1 MAKIK
6 DQDYEMW
13 AREIARGSAV
23 VFFGAGFSAGATG
36 FDGELPLGNQLR
48 DKLGEFCGFER
59 KYYETKDLKDV
70 AEHCLLEKSRQEIV
84 EKLKD
89 IFAVKQPKDEQKVVV
104 GWPWKSIYTTN
115 YDDLVCY
122 AGKQVNKNIDILTLE
137 SMLPSESRNFCLHIN
152 GCVDRLEPEHLDNS
166 FKLSRSSYVNSD
178 VFANSSKWKDKFMND
193 LQYSALVVF
202 MGYSLADMPIERIL
216 FAKTESMRKKT
227 IFVVADPKNSDDD
240 PIGDNKFEGYGKLL
254 KIGMESF
261 VNKIQEC
268 WPQDTNLGFNYLEQI
283 IISNSLD
290 VNIRDNDLKLFFEQ
304 GKFEDGWLQNEVLGY
319 LKNGHQIR
327 KSFSGKGFTLGDK
340 ITEGI
345 KDKYSLKSPIQSDYV
360 PKLIPRKEEIDE
372 AKRELARDSVGI
384 LGVFGEL
391 GSGKTIFLRQLA
403 IVLVESGKSVYF
415 VRHGDFISQKEE
427 IDTLL
432 KQLKDGNEKAIIF
445 IDSYLNQLK
454 ISQYIANKVRETRC
468 VKLILATRA
477 VDGHGDEDY
486 KVIQGDSLIEIG
498 QISDWDLGVF
508 AQIISYLGLWSRDL
522 SGESFRRQKGYLQRN
537 CNAEMMLILLD
548 IFNSQHIHNKL
559 NENLEDILKEKQIKK
574 VLFVVCFLRVAN
586 ITSGDIALLAHLL
599 GDDGLGK
606 FKSQYIK
613 QFRAL
618 NLWNDGDFGSSILAL
633 FVLHRMFSYDEI
645 TRYAFEILKRARNTK
660 KNYQF
665 NQEHRVYLKLLN
677 YRTMSRVFGKEK
689 DSDKDKKFRFLRS
702 YYDDAKREIP
712 ILIENPQFWLQY
724 AICHISIGK
733 FKEAQ
738 DYLDQAYGK
747 ANQKDSY
754 DVDYIDNQQA
764 RLYIYQ
770 GIETE
775 DKEDAF
781 SFFKKAVGL
790 LGERRKEDEYKY
802 SIIESF
808 WEFLEKHFLHFG
820 KNKQEDIQKVLADH
834 HGKFC
839 NFCGQGSWYKQKIIR
854 GCEKVFE
861 KYLPNPEKPNLSKN
875 LSSK

>member
-1 MAKIK
+1 MAKVK
-6 DQDYEMW
+6 DQDYKKW
-13 AREIARGSAV
+13 ARDIASGGAV

-115 YDDLVCY
+115 YDDLISCV
-122 AGKQVNKNIDILTLE
+122 GKQVGKNIDILTLE

-152 GCVDRLEPEHLDNS
+152 GCVDRLEPKHLDNS
-166 FKLSRSSYVNSD
+166 FKLSHSSYVNSD
-178 VFANSSKWKDKFMND
+178 VFANSSEWENKFRKD

-216 FAKTESMRKKT
+216 FMEMGNMRGEV
-227 IFVVADPKNSDDD
+227 IFVVADSKKYDED
-240 PIGDNKFEGYGKLL
+240 PIGDKKFERYGKLL
-254 KIGMESF
+254 RIGVESF
-261 VNKIQEC
+261 ANKILEC
-268 WPQDTNLGFNYLEQI
+268 WPQDTNLDFNYLEKI

-304 GKFEDGWLQNEVLGY
+304 GKFKDGWLQNEVLGY

-327 KSFSGKGFTLGDK
+327 KSFLGKGFTLGDK
-340 ITEGI
+340 ITERV
-345 KDKYSLKSPIQSDYV
+345 KDKNILKNPIQSDYV

-372 AKRELARDSVGI
+372 AQRELARDSVGI

-403 IVLVESGKSVYF
+403 IVLVESGNSVYF

-427 IDTLL
+427 IDILL
-432 KQLKDGNEKAIIF
+432 RQLKDRDEKAYIF
-445 IDSYLNQLK
+445 IDSYLNQPE
-454 ISQYIANKVRETRC
+454 ISRYIAKKVKETRC

-477 VDGHGDEDY
+477 VDWHGDEDY
-486 KVIQGDSLIEIG
+486 KVIQRDSLIEIG

-508 AQIISYLGLWSRDL
+508 AQIISHLGLWSRDL

-548 IFNSQHIHNKL
+548 IFNSQHIYNKL

-574 VLFVVCFLRVAN
+574 ILFVVCFLRVAN

-689 DSDKDKKFRFLRS
+689 DGDKDKKFTFLRS

-724 AICHISIGK
+724 
-733 FKEAQ
+733 
-738 DYLDQAYGK
+738 
-747 ANQKDSY
+747 
-754 DVDYIDNQQA
+754 V
-764 RLYIYQ
+764 IYQ
-770 GIETE
+770 
-775 DKEDAF
+775 
-781 SFFKKAVGL
+781 
-790 LGERRKEDEYKY
+790 
-802 SIIESF
+802 
-808 WEFLEKHFLHFG
+808 
-820 KNKQEDIQKVLADH
+820 
-834 HGKFC
+834 
-839 NFCGQGSWYKQKIIR
+839 
-854 GCEKVFE
+854 
-861 KYLPNPEKPNLSKN
+861 
-875 LSSK
+875 

>member
-1 MAKIK
+1 MNKIT
-6 DQDYEMW
+6 DQDYKKW
-13 AREIARGSAV
+13 AREIESGGAV

-59 KYYETKDLKDV
+59 EYYETKDLKDV
-70 AEHCLLEKSRQEIV
+70 AEHCLLEKSRQKIV

-89 IFAVKQPKDEQKVVV
+89 IFRVKQLKNEQKVVV
-104 GWPWKSIYTTN
+104 GWSWKSIYTTN
-115 YDDLVCY
+115 YDDLICY
-122 AGKQVNKNIDILTLE
+122 AGKQVGKNIDTLTLE
-137 SMLPSESRNFCLHIN
+137 DDLPSEESRNFCLHIN
-152 GCVDRLEPEHLDNS
+152 GCVEKLKPEHLDSS
-166 FKLSRSSYVNSD
+166 FKLSHSSYVNGD
-178 VFANSSKWKDKFMND
+178 VFANSSEWENKFRKD

-216 FAKTESMRKKT
+216 LMEMGNMRGEV
-227 IFVVADPKNSDDD
+227 IFVVADSKKYDED
-240 PIGDNKFEGYGKLL
+240 PIGDKKFERYGKLL
-254 KIGMESF
+254 RIGVESF
-261 VNKIQEC
+261 VNKILEC
-268 WPQDTNLGFNYLEQI
+268 GPQDTNLGFNYLEKI

-290 VNIRDNDLKLFFEQ
+290 ANIRDNDLKLFFEQ
-304 GKFEDGWLQNEVLGY
+304 GKFKDGWLQNEVLQY

-327 KSFSGKGFTLGDK
+327 KSFLGKGFTLGDK
-340 ITEGI
+340 ITERV
-345 KDKYSLKSPIQSDYV
+345 KDKYKNPIQSDYV

-372 AKRELARDSVGI
+372 AQRELARDGVGI

-403 IVLVESGKSVYF
+403 IALVESGNSVYF
-415 VRHGDFISQKEE
+415 VRYGDFISQKEE

-432 KQLKDGNEKAIIF
+432 RQLKDRDEKAYIF
-445 IDSYLNQLK
+445 IDSYLNQPE
-454 ISQYIANKVRETRC
+454 ISRYIAKKVKETRC

-477 VDGHGDEDY
+477 VDWHGDENY

-498 QISDWDLGVF
+498 QLSDWDLGVF

-548 IFNSQHIHNKL
+548 IFNSQHIHDKL
-559 NENLEDILKEKQIKK
+559 KENLEDILKEKQIKK
-574 VLFVVCFLRVAN
+574 ILFVVCFLRVAS

-606 FKSQYIK
+606 FKPKYIK

-618 NLWNDGDFGSSILAL
+618 NLWNDGDSSSSILAL
-633 FVLHRMFSYDEI
+633 FVLHRMFSDDEI
-645 TRYAFEILKRARNTK
+645 TRYAFEILKRSRNTK

-689 DSDKDKKFRFLRS
+689 DGDKDKKFIFLLN
-702 YYDDAKREIP
+702 YYDDAKREISS
-712 ILIENPQFWLQY
+712 LAEDPQFWLQY
-724 AICHISIGK
+724 AMCHMPIGK

-738 DYLDQAYGK
+738 DYLNQAYGK
-747 ANQKDSY
+747 AKQKNRLY
-754 DVDYIDNQQA
+754 NVDYIDNQQA

-770 GIETE
+770 GTNAE

-781 SFFKKAVGL
+781 RFFKQAVEL
-790 LGERRKEDEYKY
+790 LKKDRKESEYKY

-820 KNKQEDIQKVLADH
+820 KDKQEVIQKVLADH
-834 HGKFC
+834 HEKFC
-839 NFCGQGSWYKQKIIR
+839 SFCGQGSWYKQKIIR

-861 KYLPNPEKPNLSKN
+861 KYLPNLEKPNLSKN

>member
-1 MAKIK
+1 MAKVK
-6 DQDYEMW
+6 DQDYKKW
-13 AREIARGSAV
+13 AREIASGGAV

-115 YDDLVCY
+115 YDDLIYC
-122 AGKQVNKNIDILTLE
+122 AGKQVSKNIDILTLE

-152 GCVDRLEPEHLDNS
+152 GCVDRLEPKHLDNS
-166 FKLSRSSYVNSD
+166 FKLSHSSYVNGD
-178 VFANSSKWKDKFMND
+178 VFANSSEWENKFRKD

-216 FAKTESMRKKT
+216 FMEMGNMRGEV
-227 IFVVADPKNSDDD
+227 IFVVADSKKYNED
-240 PIGDNKFEGYGKLL
+240 PIGDKKFERYGKLL
-254 KIGMESF
+254 RIGVESF
-261 VNKIQEC
+261 ANKILEC
-268 WPQDTNLGFNYLEQI
+268 WPQDTNLGFNYLEKI

-304 GKFEDGWLQNEVLGY
+304 GKFKDGWLQNEVLGY

-327 KSFSGKGFTLGDK
+327 KSFLGKGFTLGDK
-340 ITEGI
+340 ITERV
-345 KDKYSLKSPIQSDYV
+345 KDKNILKNPIQSDYV

-372 AKRELARDSVGI
+372 AQCELARDSVGI

-403 IVLVESGKSVYF
+403 IVLVESGNSVYF

-432 KQLKDGNEKAIIF
+432 RQLKDRDEKAYIF
-445 IDSYLNQLK
+445 IDSYLNQPE
-454 ISQYIANKVRETRC
+454 ISRYIAKKVKETRC

-477 VDGHGDEDY
+477 VDWHGDEDY

-498 QISDWDLGVF
+498 QLSDWDLGVF

-702 YYDDAKREIP
+702 YYDDAKREISS
-712 ILIENPQFWLQY
+712 LAEDPQFWLQY
-724 AICHISIGK
+724 AMCHMPIGK

-738 DYLDQAYGK
+738 DYLNQAYGK
-747 ANQKDSY
+747 A
-754 DVDYIDNQQA
+754 
-764 RLYIYQ
+764 
-770 GIETE
+770 
-775 DKEDAF
+775 
-781 SFFKKAVGL
+781 
-790 LGERRKEDEYKY
+790 
-802 SIIESF
+802 
-808 WEFLEKHFLHFG
+808 
-820 KNKQEDIQKVLADH
+820 
-834 HGKFC
+834 
-839 NFCGQGSWYKQKIIR
+839 KQKIGSIMWIILIISKLAYTSIKELMLKTKR
-854 GCEKVFE
+854 MRLGFSNK
-861 KYLPNPEKPNLSKN
+861 LLSY
-875 LSSK
+875 

>member
-1 MAKIK
+1 MNKVT
-6 DQDYEMW
+6 DQDYKKW
-13 AREIARGSAV
+13 ARDIASGGAV
-23 VFFGAGFSAGATG
+23 VFFGAGFSAGAIG

-70 AEHCLLEKSRQEIV
+70 AEYCLKKQDCQKIV

-89 IFAVKQPKDEQKVVV
+89 IFAVKQSKDEQKVVV

-122 AGKQVNKNIDILTLE
+122 AGKQVGKNIDILTLE

-152 GCVDRLEPEHLDNS
+152 GCVDRLEPKHLDNS

-178 VFANSSKWKDKFMND
+178 VFANSSKWKDKFMDD

-202 MGYSLADMPIERIL
+202 IGYSLADMPIERIL
-216 FAKTESMRKKT
+216 LAKTESMRKKT
-227 IFVVADPKNSDDD
+227 IFVVADPKNYDDD

-261 VNKIQEC
+261 ANKIQEC
-268 WPQDTNLGFNYLEQI
+268 WPQDTNLGFNYLEKI

-304 GKFEDGWLQNEVLGY
+304 GKFKDGWLQNEVLQY

-327 KSFSGKGFTLGDK
+327 KSFLGKGFTLGDK
-340 ITEGI
+340 ITERV
-345 KDKYSLKSPIQSDYV
+345 KDKYNLKSPIQSDYV
-360 PKLIPRKEEIDE
+360 PKLIPRKEEINE
-372 AKRELARDSVGI
+372 AQRELVRDSVGI

-403 IVLVESGKSVYF
+403 IALVESGNSVYF

-432 KQLKDGNEKAIIF
+432 KRLKDGNEKAIIF

-454 ISQYIANKVRETRC
+454 ISQYIAKKVKETRC
-468 VKLILATRA
+468 VKLILAIRA
-477 VDGHGDEDY
+477 VDWHGDEGC
-486 KVIQGDSLIEIG
+486 KSISEDSSVEIG
-498 QISDWDLGVF
+498 QLSDLDLVIF
-508 AQIISYLGLWSRDL
+508 TQIISYLGLWSRDL
-522 SGESFRRQKGYLQRN
+522 SGESLRRQKGHLQRN

-559 NENLEDILKEKQIKK
+559 KENLEDILKEKQIKK
-574 VLFVVCFLRVAN
+574 ILFVICFLRVVN
-586 ITSGDIALLAHLL
+586 ITSKDIALFSYLL
-599 GDDGLGK
+599 GDDGLGNL
-606 FKSQYIK
+606 KSQHVK
-613 QFRAL
+613 QLRAL
-618 NLWNDGDFGSSILAL
+618 NLWIDDDSSSSILAL
-633 FVLHRMFSYDEI
+633 FILRHMFLYDEI
-645 TRYAFEILKRARNTK
+645 TGYAFEILKRVSNAEKSYHNLK
-660 KNYQF
+660 YQS
-665 NQEHRVYLKLLN
+665 YLKLLN

-689 DSDKDKKFRFLRS
+689 DGDKDKKFIFLRN

-781 SFFKKAVGL
+781 SFFKKAVEL

-802 SIIESF
+802 SIIKSF
-808 WEFLEKHFLHFG
+808 WEFLEKHFLHFE
-820 KNKQEDIQKVLADH
+820 KNKQEVIQKVLADH
-834 HGKFC
+834 HEKFC
-839 NFCGQGSWYKQKIIR
+839 SFCGQGSWYKQKIIR

>member
-1 MAKIK
+1 MLKK
-6 DQDYEMW
+6 QDY
-13 AREIARGSAV
+13 
-23 VFFGAGFSAGATG
+23 
-36 FDGELPLGNQLR
+36 Q
-48 DKLGEFCGFER
+48 K
-59 KYYETKDLKDV
+59 
-70 AEHCLLEKSRQEIV
+70 IV

-89 IFAVKQPKDEQKVVV
+89 IFAVKQSKDEQKVVV

-122 AGKQVNKNIDILTLE
+122 AGKQVGKNIDILTLE

-152 GCVDRLEPEHLDNS
+152 GCVDRLEPKHLDNS

-178 VFANSSKWKDKFMND
+178 VFANSSKWKDKFMDD

-202 MGYSLADMPIERIL
+202 IGYSLADMPIERIL
-216 FAKTESMRKKT
+216 LAKTESMRKKT
-227 IFVVADPKNSDDD
+227 IFVVADPKKYDDD
-240 PIGDNKFEGYGKLL
+240 PIGDKKFERYGKLL
-254 KIGMESF
+254 KIGVESF

-268 WPQDTNLGFNYLEQI
+268 WPQDTNLGFNYLEKI

-304 GKFEDGWLQNEVLGY
+304 GKFKDGWLQNEVLGY

-327 KSFSGKGFTLGDK
+327 KSFLGKGFTLGDK
-340 ITEGI
+340 ITEGV
-345 KDKYSLKSPIQSDYV
+345 KDKYNLKGSIQSDYV
-360 PKLIPRKEEIDE
+360 PKLIPRKKEIDK
-372 AKRELARDSVGI
+372 AQRELARDSVGI

-403 IVLVESGKSVYF
+403 IALVESGNSVYF

-432 KQLKDGNEKAIIF
+432 KRLKDGNEKTIIF

-454 ISQYIANKVRETRC
+454 ISQYIAKKIKETRC

-477 VDGHGDEDY
+477 VDWHGDEDY

-498 QISDWDLGVF
+498 QLSDWDLGVF

-559 NENLEDILKEKQIKK
+559 KENLEDILKEKQIKK
-574 VLFVVCFLRVAN
+574 ILFVICFLRVAS

-599 GDDGLGK
+599 GDDGLGNL
-606 FKSQYIK
+606 KSQHVK
-613 QFRAL
+613 QLRAL
-618 NLWNDGDFGSSILAL
+618 NLWIDDSGSSILAL
-633 FVLHRMFSYDEI
+633 FILHHMLSYDEI
-645 TRYAFEILKRARNTK
+645 TRYAFEILKRVSNTEK
-660 KNYQF
+660 SYHNLSYQT
-665 NQEHRVYLKLLN
+665 YLKLLN
-677 YRTMSRVFGKEK
+677 YRTMSRVFVKEK
-689 DSDKDKKFRFLRS
+689 DGDKNKKFTFLRD
-702 YYDDAKREIP
+702 YYDDAKKEIP
-712 ILIENPQFWLQY
+712 ILIEDPQFWLQY
-724 AICHISIGK
+724 AMCHMPIGK

-738 DYLDQAYGK
+738 DYLNQAYGK
-747 ANQKDSY
+747 AKQKNRLY
-754 DVDYIDNQQA
+754 NVDYIDNQQA

-770 GIETE
+770 GTNAG

-781 SFFKKAVGL
+781 RFFKQAVEL
-790 LGERRKEDEYKY
+790 LKKDRIESKYKY

-820 KNKQEDIQKVLADH
+820 KDKQEVIQKVLADH
-834 HGKFC
+834 HEKFC
-839 NFCGQGSWYKQKIIR
+839 SFCRQGSWYKQKIVR

-861 KYLPNPEKPNLSKN
+861 KYLPNLEKPNLSKN

>member
-1 MAKIK
+1 MNKIT
-6 DQDYEMW
+6 DQDYKKW
-13 AREIARGSAV
+13 AREIASQGAV

-70 AEHCLLEKSRQEIV
+70 AEYCLLEKSRQEIV

-115 YDDLVCY
+115 YDDLISC
-122 AGKQVNKNIDILTLE
+122 AGKQVGKNIDVLTLE

-152 GCVDRLEPEHLDNS
+152 GCVDRLEPKHLDNS

-178 VFANSSKWKDKFMND
+178 VFANSSKWKDKFMDD

-202 MGYSLADMPIERIL
+202 IGYSLADMPIERIL
-216 FAKTESMRKKT
+216 LAKTESMRKKT
-227 IFVVADPKNSDDD
+227 IFVVADPKNYDDD
-240 PIGDNKFEGYGKLL
+240 PIGDKKFERYGKLL
-254 KIGMESF
+254 RIGVESF
-261 VNKIQEC
+261 VNKILEC
-268 WPQDTNLGFNYLEQI
+268 GPQDTNLGFNYLEKI

-290 VNIRDNDLKLFFEQ
+290 ANIRDNDLKLFFEQ
-304 GKFEDGWLQNEVLGY
+304 GKFKDGWLQNEVLQY

-327 KSFSGKGFTLGDK
+327 KSFLGKGFTLGDK
-340 ITEGI
+340 ITERV
-345 KDKYSLKSPIQSDYV
+345 KDKYKNPIQSDYV

-372 AKRELARDSVGI
+372 AQRELARDGVGI

-403 IVLVESGKSVYF
+403 IVLVESGNSVYF
-415 VRHGDFISQKEE
+415 VRYGDFISQKEE

-432 KQLKDGNEKAIIF
+432 RQLKDRDEKAYIF
-445 IDSYLNQLK
+445 IDSYLNQPE
-454 ISQYIANKVRETRC
+454 ISRYIAKKVKETRC

-477 VDGHGDEDY
+477 VDWHGDEDY

-498 QISDWDLGVF
+498 QLSDWDLGVF

-522 SGESFRRQKGYLQRN
+522 SGESFRIQKGYLQRN

-548 IFNSQHIHNKL
+548 IFNSQHIHDKL
-559 NENLEDILKEKQIKK
+559 KENLKDILKEKQIKK
-574 VLFVVCFLRVAN
+574 ILFVVCFLRVAS

-606 FKSQYIK
+606 FKPKYIK

-618 NLWNDGDFGSSILAL
+618 NLWNDCDSSSSILAL
-633 FVLHRMFSYDEI
+633 FVLHRMFSDDEI
-645 TRYAFEILKRARNTK
+645 TRYAFEILKRSRNTK

-689 DSDKDKKFRFLRS
+689 DGDKDKKFIFLLN
-702 YYDDAKREIP
+702 YYDDAKREISS
-712 ILIENPQFWLQY
+712 LAEDPQFWLQY
-724 AICHISIGK
+724 AMCHMPIGK

-738 DYLDQAYGK
+738 DYLNQAYGK
-747 ANQKDSY
+747 AKQKNRLY
-754 DVDYIDNQQA
+754 NVDYIDNQQA

-770 GIETE
+770 GTNAE

-781 SFFKKAVGL
+781 RFFKQAVEL
-790 LGERRKEDEYKY
+790 LKKDRKESEYKY

-820 KNKQEDIQKVLADH
+820 KDKQEVIQKVLADH
-834 HGKFC
+834 HEKFC
-839 NFCGQGSWYKQKIIR
+839 SFCGQGSWYKQKIIR

-861 KYLPNPEKPNLSKN
+861 KYLPNLEKPNLSKN

>member
-1 MAKIK
+1 MDKVK
-6 DQDYEMW
+6 DQDYKKW
-13 AREIARGSAV
+13 AREIASGGAV

-36 FDGELPLGNQLR
+36 FDGELPLGNQIR

-115 YDDLVCY
+115 YDDLIYC
-122 AGKQVNKNIDILTLE
+122 AGKQVSKNIDILTLE

-152 GCVDRLEPEHLDNS
+152 GCVDRLEPKHLDNS
-166 FKLSRSSYVNSD
+166 FKLSHSSYVNGD
-178 VFANSSKWKDKFMND
+178 VFANSSEWENKFRKD

-216 FAKTESMRKKT
+216 FMEMGNMRGEV
-227 IFVVADPKNSDDD
+227 IFVVADSKKYNED
-240 PIGDNKFEGYGKLL
+240 PIGDKKFERYGKLL
-254 KIGMESF
+254 RIGVESF
-261 VNKIQEC
+261 ANKILEC
-268 WPQDTNLGFNYLEQI
+268 WPQDTNLGFNYLEKI

-304 GKFEDGWLQNEVLGY
+304 GKFKDGWLQNEVLGY

-327 KSFSGKGFTLGDK
+327 KSFLGKGFTLGDK
-340 ITEGI
+340 ITERV
-345 KDKYSLKSPIQSDYV
+345 KDKNILKNPIQSDYV

-372 AKRELARDSVGI
+372 AQCELARDSVGI

-403 IVLVESGKSVYF
+403 IVLVESGNSVYF

-432 KQLKDGNEKAIIF
+432 RQLKDRDEKAYIF
-445 IDSYLNQLK
+445 IDSYLNQPE
-454 ISQYIANKVRETRC
+454 ISRYIAKKVKETRC

-477 VDGHGDEDY
+477 VDWHGDEDY

-702 YYDDAKREIP
+702 YYDDAKREISS
-712 ILIENPQFWLQY
+712 LAEDPQFWLQY
-724 AICHISIGK
+724 AMCHMPIGK

-738 DYLDQAYGK
+738 DYLNQAYGK
-747 ANQKDSY
+747 A
-754 DVDYIDNQQA
+754 
-764 RLYIYQ
+764 
-770 GIETE
+770 
-775 DKEDAF
+775 
-781 SFFKKAVGL
+781 
-790 LGERRKEDEYKY
+790 
-802 SIIESF
+802 
-808 WEFLEKHFLHFG
+808 
-820 KNKQEDIQKVLADH
+820 
-834 HGKFC
+834 
-839 NFCGQGSWYKQKIIR
+839 KQKIGSIMWIILIISKLAYTSIKELMLKTKR
-854 GCEKVFE
+854 MRLGFSNK
-861 KYLPNPEKPNLSKN
+861 LLSY
-875 LSSK
+875 

>member
-6 DQDYEMW
+6 DQDYEKW
-13 AREIARGSAV
+13 AREIASGGAV

-115 YDDLVCY
+115 YDDLIYC
-122 AGKQVNKNIDILTLE
+122 AGKQVGKNIDILTLE

-152 GCVDRLEPEHLDNS
+152 GCVDRLEPKHLDNS
-166 FKLSRSSYVNSD
+166 FKLSHSSYVNGD
-178 VFANSSKWKDKFMND
+178 VFANSSEWENKFRKD

-216 FAKTESMRKKT
+216 FMEMGNMRGEV
-227 IFVVADPKNSDDD
+227 IFVVADSKKYNED
-240 PIGDNKFEGYGKLL
+240 PIGDKKFERYGKLL
-254 KIGMESF
+254 RIGVESF
-261 VNKIQEC
+261 ANKILEC
-268 WPQDTNLGFNYLEQI
+268 WPQDTNLGFNYLEKI

-304 GKFEDGWLQNEVLGY
+304 GKFKDGWLQNEVLGY

-327 KSFSGKGFTLGDK
+327 KSFLGKGFTLGDK
-340 ITEGI
+340 ITERV
-345 KDKYSLKSPIQSDYV
+345 KDKNILKNPIQSDYV

-372 AKRELARDSVGI
+372 ALCELARDSVGI

-403 IVLVESGKSVYF
+403 IVLVESGNSVYF

-432 KQLKDGNEKAIIF
+432 RQLKDRDEKAYIF
-445 IDSYLNQLK
+445 VDSYLNQPE
-454 ISQYIANKVRETRC
+454 ISRYIAKKVKETRC

-477 VDGHGDEDY
+477 VDWHGDEDY

-498 QISDWDLGVF
+498 QLSDWDLGVF

-702 YYDDAKREIP
+702 YYDDAKREISS
-712 ILIENPQFWLQY
+712 LAEDPQFWLQY
-724 AICHISIGK
+724 AMCHMPIGK

-738 DYLDQAYGK
+738 DYLNQAYGK
-747 ANQKDSY
+747 A
-754 DVDYIDNQQA
+754 
-764 RLYIYQ
+764 
-770 GIETE
+770 
-775 DKEDAF
+775 
-781 SFFKKAVGL
+781 
-790 LGERRKEDEYKY
+790 
-802 SIIESF
+802 
-808 WEFLEKHFLHFG
+808 
-820 KNKQEDIQKVLADH
+820 
-834 HGKFC
+834 
-839 NFCGQGSWYKQKIIR
+839 KQKIGSIMWIILIISKLAYTSIKELMLKTKR
-854 GCEKVFE
+854 MRLGFSNK
-861 KYLPNPEKPNLSKN
+861 LLSY
-875 LSSK
+875 

>member
-1 MAKIK
+1 MNKVT
-6 DQDYEMW
+6 DQDYKKW
-13 AREIARGSAV
+13 AREIASQGAV
-23 VFFGAGFSAGATG
+23 VFFGAGFSAGAIG

-70 AEHCLLEKSRQEIV
+70 AEYCLLEKSRQEIV

-115 YDDLVCY
+115 YDDLISC
-122 AGKQVNKNIDILTLE
+122 AGKQVGKNIDVLTLE

-152 GCVDRLEPEHLDNS
+152 GCVDRLEPKHLDNS

-178 VFANSSKWKDKFMND
+178 VFANSSKWKDKFMDD

-202 MGYSLADMPIERIL
+202 IGYSLADMPIERIL
-216 FAKTESMRKKT
+216 LAKTESMRKKT
-227 IFVVADPKNSDDD
+227 IFVVADPKNYDDD
-240 PIGDNKFEGYGKLL
+240 PIGNKKFERYGKLL
-254 KIGMESF
+254 RIGVESF
-261 VNKIQEC
+261 ANKIREC
-268 WPQDTNLGFNYLEQI
+268 WPQDTNLGFNYLEKI
-283 IISNSLD
+283 IISSSLD
-290 VNIRDNDLKLFFEQ
+290 ANIRDNDLKLFFEQ
-304 GKFEDGWLQNEVLGY
+304 GKFKDGWLQNEVLQY

-327 KSFSGKGFTLGDK
+327 KSFLGKEFTLGDK
-340 ITEGI
+340 ITEGV
-345 KDKYSLKSPIQSDYV
+345 KNKYSLKSPIQSDYV
-360 PKLIPRKEEIDE
+360 PKLIPRKEEIGE
-372 AKRELARDSVGI
+372 AQRELALDSVGI

-403 IVLVESGKSVYF
+403 IALVESGNSVYF

-432 KQLKDGNEKAIIF
+432 KRLKDGNEKAIIF

-454 ISQYIANKVRETRC
+454 ISQYIAKKVKETRC

-477 VDGHGDEDY
+477 VDWHGDEGC
-486 KVIQGDSLIEIG
+486 KSISEDSSVEIG
-498 QISDWDLGVF
+498 QLSDLDLVIF
-508 AQIISYLGLWSRDL
+508 TQIISHLGLWSRSL
-522 SGESFRRQKGYLQRN
+522 SKRSSNEQKKYLQRN
-537 CNAEMMLILLD
+537 CNAQMLLILLD
-548 IFNSQHIHNKL
+548 IFNSEHIYNKL
-559 NENLEDILKEKQIKK
+559 VKSLNNVLSNKQIKK
-574 VLFVVCFLRVAN
+574 ILFVICFLHVVN
-586 ITSGDIALLAHLL
+586 ITSKDIALFSYLL
-599 GDDGLGK
+599 GDDGLGNL
-606 FKSQYIK
+606 KSQHVK
-613 QFRAL
+613 QLRAL
-618 NLWNDGDFGSSILAL
+618 NLWIDNDSSSSILAL
-633 FVLHRMFSYDEI
+633 FILRHMFSYDEI
-645 TRYAFEILKRARNTK
+645 TGYAFEILKRVRNAEK
-660 KNYQF
+660 SYHNLKYQA
-665 NQEHRVYLKLLN
+665 YLKLLN

-689 DSDKDKKFRFLRS
+689 DGDKDKKFTFLRN

-781 SFFKKAVGL
+781 SFFKKAVEL
-790 LGERRKEDEYKY
+790 LGGRRKEDEYKY

-808 WEFLEKHFLHFG
+808 WEFLEKHFLLFE
-820 KNKQEDIQKVLADH
+820 KNKQEVIQKVLADH
-834 HGKFC
+834 HEKFC
-839 NFCGQGSWYKQKIIR
+839 SFCGQGSWYKQKIIR

-861 KYLPNPEKPNLSKN
+861 KYLPNLEKPNLSKN

>member
-48 DKLGEFCGFER
+48 DKLGEFCGLER

-70 AEHCLLEKSRQEIV
+70 AEYCLLEKSRQEIV

-137 SMLPSESRNFCLHIN
+137 SMLPSKSRNFCLHIN

-304 GKFEDGWLQNEVLGY
+304 GKFEDGWLRNEVLQY

-403 IVLVESGKSVYF
+403 VTLVESGKSVYF

-477 VDGHGDEDY
+477 VDGHGDEGC
-486 KVIQGDSLIEIG
+486 KSISEDSSAEIG
-498 QISDWDLGVF
+498 QLSDLDLGIFV
-508 AQIISYLGLWSRDL
+508 QIISHLSLWSRSL
-522 SGESFRRQKGYLQRN
+522 SERSFKEQKKYLQKN
-537 CNAEMMLILLD
+537 CNAQMLLILLD
-548 IFNSQHIHNKL
+548 IFNSEHIYNELVKSL
-559 NENLEDILKEKQIKK
+559 NNVLNDKKIKK
-574 VLFVVCFLRVAN
+574 ILFVICFLHVAN
-586 ITSGDIALLAHLL
+586 ITSKDIALFSYLL
-599 GDDGLGK
+599 GDDGLGNL
-606 FKSQYIK
+606 KSQHIK
-613 QFRAL
+613 QLRAL
-618 NLWNDGDFGSSILAL
+618 NLWIDDDSGSSILAL
-633 FVLHRMFSYDEI
+633 FILCHMFSYDEI
-645 TRYAFEILKRARNTK
+645 TGYAFEILKRVRNTEK
-660 KNYQF
+660 SYHNLSYQA
-665 NQEHRVYLKLLN
+665 YLKLLN

-689 DSDKDKKFRFLRS
+689 DGDKDKKFTFLRN

-820 KNKQEDIQKVLADH
+820 KNKQEVIQKVLADCYE
-834 HGKFC
+834 KFC
-839 NFCGQGSWYKQKIIR
+839 SFCGQGSWYKQKIIR

>member
-1 MAKIK
+1 MNKIT
-6 DQDYEMW
+6 DQDYKKW
-13 AREIARGSAV
+13 AREIESGGAV

-59 KYYETKDLKDV
+59 EYYETKDLKDV
-70 AEHCLLEKSRQEIV
+70 AEHCLLEKSRQKIV

-89 IFAVKQPKDEQKVVV
+89 IFRVKQLKNEQKVVV
-104 GWPWKSIYTTN
+104 GWSWKSIYTRN
-115 YDDLVCY
+115 YDDLICY
-122 AGKQVNKNIDILTLE
+122 AGKQVGKNIDTLTLE
-137 SMLPSESRNFCLHIN
+137 DDLPSEESRNFCLHIN
-152 GCVDRLEPEHLDNS
+152 GCVEKLKPEHLDSS
-166 FKLSRSSYVNSD
+166 FKLSHSSYVNGD
-178 VFANSSKWKDKFMND
+178 VFANSSEWENKFRKD

-216 FAKTESMRKKT
+216 LMEMGNMRGEV
-227 IFVVADPKNSDDD
+227 IFVVADSKKYDED
-240 PIGDNKFEGYGKLL
+240 PIGDKKFERYGKLL
-254 KIGMESF
+254 RIGVESF
-261 VNKIQEC
+261 VNKILEC
-268 WPQDTNLGFNYLEQI
+268 GPQDTNLGFNYLEKI

-290 VNIRDNDLKLFFEQ
+290 ANIRDNDLKLFFEQ
-304 GKFEDGWLQNEVLGY
+304 GKFKDGWLQNEVLQY

-327 KSFSGKGFTLGDK
+327 KSFLGKGFTLGDK
-340 ITEGI
+340 ITERV
-345 KDKYSLKSPIQSDYV
+345 KDKYKNPIQSDYV

-372 AKRELARDSVGI
+372 AQRELARDGVGI

-403 IVLVESGKSVYF
+403 IALVESGNSVYF
-415 VRHGDFISQKEE
+415 VRYGDFISQKEE

-432 KQLKDGNEKAIIF
+432 RQLKDRDEKAYIF
-445 IDSYLNQLK
+445 IDSYLNQPE
-454 ISQYIANKVRETRC
+454 ISRYIAKKVKETRC

-477 VDGHGDEDY
+477 VDWHGDEDY

-498 QISDWDLGVF
+498 QLSDWDLGVF

-548 IFNSQHIHNKL
+548 IFNSQHIHDKL
-559 NENLEDILKEKQIKK
+559 KENLEDILKEKQIKK
-574 VLFVVCFLRVAN
+574 ILFVVCFLRVAS

-606 FKSQYIK
+606 FKPKYIK

-618 NLWNDGDFGSSILAL
+618 NLWNDGDSSSSILAL
-633 FVLHRMFSYDEI
+633 FVLHRMFSDDEI
-645 TRYAFEILKRARNTK
+645 TRYAFEILKRSRNTK

-689 DSDKDKKFRFLRS
+689 DGDKDKKFTFLRN

-781 SFFKKAVGL
+781 SFFKKAVEL

-808 WEFLEKHFLHFG
+808 WEFLEKHFLLFE
-820 KNKQEDIQKVLADH
+820 KSKQEVIQKVLADH
-834 HGKFC
+834 HEKFC
-839 NFCGQGSWYKQKIIR
+839 SFCGQGSWYKQKIIR

-861 KYLPNPEKPNLSKN
+861 KYLPNLEKPNLSKN

>member
-1 MAKIK
+1 MAKVK
-6 DQDYEMW
+6 DQDYKKW
-13 AREIARGSAV
+13 AREIASGGAV

-115 YDDLVCY
+115 YDDLIYC
-122 AGKQVNKNIDILTLE
+122 AGKQVGKNIDILTLE

-152 GCVDRLEPEHLDNS
+152 GCVDRLEPKHLDNS
-166 FKLSRSSYVNSD
+166 FKLSHSSYVNGD
-178 VFANSSKWKDKFMND
+178 VFANSSEWENKFRKD

-216 FAKTESMRKKT
+216 FMEMGNMRGEV
-227 IFVVADPKNSDDD
+227 IFVVADSKKYNED
-240 PIGDNKFEGYGKLL
+240 PIGDKKFERYGKLL
-254 KIGMESF
+254 RIGVESF
-261 VNKIQEC
+261 ANKILEC
-268 WPQDTNLGFNYLEQI
+268 WPQDTNLGFNYLEKI

-304 GKFEDGWLQNEVLGY
+304 GKFKDGWLQNEVLGY

-327 KSFSGKGFTLGDK
+327 KSFLGKGFTLGDK
-340 ITEGI
+340 ITERV
-345 KDKYSLKSPIQSDYV
+345 KDKNILKNPIQSDYV

-372 AKRELARDSVGI
+372 ALCELARDSVGI

-403 IVLVESGKSVYF
+403 IVLVESGNSVYF

-432 KQLKDGNEKAIIF
+432 RQLKDRDEKAYIF
-445 IDSYLNQLK
+445 VDSYLNQPE
-454 ISQYIANKVRETRC
+454 ISRYIAKKVKETRC

-477 VDGHGDEDY
+477 VDWHGDEDY

-498 QISDWDLGVF
+498 QLSDWDLGVF

-702 YYDDAKREIP
+702 YYDDAKREISS
-712 ILIENPQFWLQY
+712 LAEDPQFWLQY
-724 AICHISIGK
+724 AMCHMPIGK

-738 DYLDQAYGK
+738 DYLNQAYGK
-747 ANQKDSY
+747 A
-754 DVDYIDNQQA
+754 
-764 RLYIYQ
+764 
-770 GIETE
+770 
-775 DKEDAF
+775 
-781 SFFKKAVGL
+781 
-790 LGERRKEDEYKY
+790 
-802 SIIESF
+802 
-808 WEFLEKHFLHFG
+808 
-820 KNKQEDIQKVLADH
+820 
-834 HGKFC
+834 
-839 NFCGQGSWYKQKIIR
+839 KQKIGSIMWIILIISKLAYTSIKELMLKTKR
-854 GCEKVFE
+854 MRLGFSNK
-861 KYLPNPEKPNLSKN
+861 LLSY
-875 LSSK
+875 

>member
-1 MAKIK
+1 MAKVK
-6 DQDYEMW
+6 DQDYKKW
-13 AREIARGSAV
+13 ARDIASGGAV

-115 YDDLVCY
+115 YDDLISCV
-122 AGKQVNKNIDILTLE
+122 GKQVGKNIDILTLE

-152 GCVDRLEPEHLDNS
+152 GCVDRLEPKHLDNS
-166 FKLSRSSYVNSD
+166 FKLSHSSYVNSD
-178 VFANSSKWKDKFMND
+178 VFANSSEWENKFRKD

-216 FAKTESMRKKT
+216 FMEMGNMRGEV
-227 IFVVADPKNSDDD
+227 IFVVADSKKYDED
-240 PIGDNKFEGYGKLL
+240 PIGDKKFERYGKLL
-254 KIGMESF
+254 RIGVESF
-261 VNKIQEC
+261 ANKILEC
-268 WPQDTNLGFNYLEQI
+268 WPQDTNLGFNYLEKI

-304 GKFEDGWLQNEVLGY
+304 GKFKDGWLQNEVLGY

-327 KSFSGKGFTLGDK
+327 KSFLGKGFTLGDK
-340 ITEGI
+340 ITERV
-345 KDKYSLKSPIQSDYV
+345 KDKNILKNPIQSDYV

-372 AKRELARDSVGI
+372 AQRELARDSVGI

-403 IVLVESGKSVYF
+403 IVLVESGNSVYF

-432 KQLKDGNEKAIIF
+432 IQLKDRDEKAYIF
-445 IDSYLNQLK
+445 IDSYLNQPE
-454 ISQYIANKVRETRC
+454 ISRYIAKKVKETRC

-477 VDGHGDEDY
+477 VDWHGDEDY

-498 QISDWDLGVF
+498 QLSDWDLGVF

-574 VLFVVCFLRVAN
+574 ILFVVCFLRVAN

-702 YYDDAKREIP
+702 YYDDAKREISS
-712 ILIENPQFWLQY
+712 L
-724 AICHISIGK
+724 A
-733 FKEAQ
+733 
-738 DYLDQAYGK
+738 
-747 ANQKDSY
+747 
-754 DVDYIDNQQA
+754 
-764 RLYIYQ
+764 
-770 GIETE
+770 E
-775 DKEDAF
+775 D
-781 SFFKKAVGL
+781 
-790 LGERRKEDEYKY
+790 
-802 SIIESF
+802 
-808 WEFLEKHFLHFG
+808 
-820 KNKQEDIQKVLADH
+820 
-834 HGKFC
+834 
-839 NFCGQGSWYKQKIIR
+839 
-854 GCEKVFE
+854 
-861 KYLPNPEKPNLSKN
+861 P
-875 LSSK
+875 

>member
-1 MAKIK
+1 MAKVK
-6 DQDYEMW
+6 DQDYKKW
-13 AREIARGSAV
+13 AREIASGGAV

-115 YDDLVCY
+115 YDDLIYC
-122 AGKQVNKNIDILTLE
+122 AGKQVGKNIDILTLE

-152 GCVDRLEPEHLDNS
+152 GCVDRLEPKHLDNS
-166 FKLSRSSYVNSD
+166 FKLSHSSYVNGD
-178 VFANSSKWKDKFMND
+178 VFANSSEWENKFRKD

-216 FAKTESMRKKT
+216 FMEMGNMRGEV
-227 IFVVADPKNSDDD
+227 IFVVADSKKYDED
-240 PIGDNKFEGYGKLL
+240 PIGDKKFERYGKLL
-254 KIGMESF
+254 RIGVESF
-261 VNKIQEC
+261 ANKILEC
-268 WPQDTNLGFNYLEQI
+268 WPQDTNLGFNYLEKI

-304 GKFEDGWLQNEVLGY
+304 GKFKDGWLQNEVLGY

-327 KSFSGKGFTLGDK
+327 KSFLGKGFTLGDK
-340 ITEGI
+340 ITERV
-345 KDKYSLKSPIQSDYV
+345 KDKNILKNPIQSDYV

-372 AKRELARDSVGI
+372 AQRELARDSVGI

-403 IVLVESGKSVYF
+403 IVLVESSNSVYF

-432 KQLKDGNEKAIIF
+432 RQLKDRDEKAYIF
-445 IDSYLNQLK
+445 IDSYLNQPE
-454 ISQYIANKVRETRC
+454 ISRYIAKKVKETRC

-477 VDGHGDEDY
+477 VDWHGDEDY

-498 QISDWDLGVF
+498 QLSDWDLGVF

-574 VLFVVCFLRVAN
+574 ILFVVCFLRVAN

-702 YYDDAKREIP
+702 YYDDAKREISS
-712 ILIENPQFWLQY
+712 LAEDPQFWLQY
-724 AICHISIGK
+724 AMCHMPIGK

-738 DYLDQAYGK
+738 DYLNQAYGK
-747 ANQKDSY
+747 A
-754 DVDYIDNQQA
+754 
-764 RLYIYQ
+764 
-770 GIETE
+770 
-775 DKEDAF
+775 
-781 SFFKKAVGL
+781 
-790 LGERRKEDEYKY
+790 
-802 SIIESF
+802 
-808 WEFLEKHFLHFG
+808 
-820 KNKQEDIQKVLADH
+820 
-834 HGKFC
+834 
-839 NFCGQGSWYKQKIIR
+839 KQKIGSIMWIILIISKLAYTSIKELMLKTKR
-854 GCEKVFE
+854 MRLGFSNK
-861 KYLPNPEKPNLSKN
+861 LLSY
-875 LSSK
+875 

>member
-1 MAKIK
+1 MAKVK
-6 DQDYEMW
+6 DQDYKKW
-13 AREIARGSAV
+13 AREIASGGAV

-48 DKLGEFCGFER
+48 DKLDEFCGFER

-115 YDDLVCY
+115 YDDLIYC
-122 AGKQVNKNIDILTLE
+122 AGKQVGKNIDILTLE

-152 GCVDRLEPEHLDNS
+152 GCVDRLEPKHLDNS
-166 FKLSRSSYVNSD
+166 FKLSHSSYVNGD
-178 VFANSSKWKDKFMND
+178 VFANSSEWENKFRKD

-216 FAKTESMRKKT
+216 FMEMGNMRGEV
-227 IFVVADPKNSDDD
+227 IFVVADSKKYNED
-240 PIGDNKFEGYGKLL
+240 PIGDKKFERYGKLL
-254 KIGMESF
+254 RIGVESF
-261 VNKIQEC
+261 ANKILEC
-268 WPQDTNLGFNYLEQI
+268 WPQDTNLGFNYLEKI

-304 GKFEDGWLQNEVLGY
+304 GKFKDGWLQNEVLGY
-319 LKNGHQIR
+319 LKSGHQIR
-327 KSFSGKGFTLGDK
+327 KSFLGKGFTLGDK
-340 ITEGI
+340 ITERV
-345 KDKYSLKSPIQSDYV
+345 KDKNILKNPIQSDYV

-372 AKRELARDSVGI
+372 AQCELARDSVGI

-403 IVLVESGKSVYF
+403 IVLVESGNSVYF

-477 VDGHGDEDY
+477 VDGHGDEGC
-486 KVIQGDSLIEIG
+486 KSISEDSSVEIG
-498 QISDWDLGVF
+498 QLSDLDLGIFV
-508 AQIISYLGLWSRDL
+508 QIISHLGLWSRDL

-548 IFNSQHIHNKL
+548 IFNSEHIYNELVKSL
-559 NENLEDILKEKQIKK
+559 NNVLNDKKIKK
-574 VLFVVCFLRVAN
+574 ILFVICFLHVAN
-586 ITSGDIALLAHLL
+586 ITSKDIALFSYLL
-599 GDDGLGK
+599 GDDGLGNL
-606 FKSQYIK
+606 KSQHIK
-613 QFRAL
+613 QLRAL
-618 NLWNDGDFGSSILAL
+618 NLWIDDDSGSSILAL
-633 FVLHRMFSYDEI
+633 FILRHMFSYDEI
-645 TRYAFEILKRARNTK
+645 TGYAFEILKRVRNTEK
-660 KNYQF
+660 SYHNLSYQA
-665 NQEHRVYLKLLN
+665 YLKLLN

-689 DSDKDKKFRFLRS
+689 DGDKDKKFTFLRN

-712 ILIENPQFWLQY
+712 ILIENSQFWLQY

-820 KNKQEDIQKVLADH
+820 KNKQEVIQKVLADH
-834 HGKFC
+834 YEKFC
-839 NFCGQGSWYKQKIIR
+839 SFCGQGSWYKQKIIR

>member
-1 MAKIK
+1 MTKVK

-13 AREIARGSAV
+13 AREIASGGAV
-23 VFFGAGFSAGATG
+23 VFFGAGFSAGAIG

-48 DKLGEFCGFER
+48 DKLGEFCGLKR
-59 KYYETKDLKDV
+59 KYYEKQDLKDV
-70 AEHCLLEKSRQEIV
+70 AEYCLNKQDRQKIV

-89 IFAVKQPKDEQKVVV
+89 IFRVKQSKDEQKAVVR
-104 GWPWKSIYTTN
+104 WPWKSIYTTN

-122 AGKQVNKNIDILTLE
+122 VGKQIDKNIDTLTLE
-137 SMLPSESRNFCLHIN
+137 SVLPSESRNFCLHIN
-152 GCVDRLEPEHLDNS
+152 GCVDRLEPKHLDNS

-178 VFANSSKWKDKFMND
+178 VFANSPKWKEKFMND

-216 FAKTESMRKKT
+216 LAKTESMRNKT
-227 IFVVADPKNSDDD
+227 IFVVADPKNSNDD

-261 VNKIQEC
+261 ANKIQEC
-268 WPQDTNLGFNYLEQI
+268 WPQNTNLGFNYLEKI
-283 IISNSLD
+283 TTSELLD
-290 VNIRDNDLKLFFEQ
+290 VNVRDNDLKLFFEQ
-304 GKFEDGWLQNEVLGY
+304 GKFKDEWLQNEVLQY

-340 ITEGI
+340 ITEGV

-360 PKLIPRKEEIDE
+360 PKLIPRKEKIDE

-403 IVLVESGKSVYF
+403 IALVESGNSVYF

-432 KQLKDGNEKAIIF
+432 KRLKDGNEKAIIF

-454 ISQYIANKVRETRC
+454 IAQYIAKKVKETRC

-477 VDGHGDEDY
+477 VDWHGDESY
-486 KVIQGDSLIEIG
+486 KSISEDSSVEIG
-498 QISDWDLGVF
+498 QLSDLDLGIF
-508 AQIISYLGLWSRDL
+508 AQIISHLGLWSRSL
-522 SGESFRRQKGYLQRN
+522 SEKTFKEQKKHLQIN
-537 CNAEMMLILLD
+537 CNAQMLLILLD
-548 IFNSQHIHNKL
+548 IFNSKHIYNKL
-559 NENLEDILKEKQIKK
+559 VESLNNVLSNKQIKK
-574 VLFVVCFLRVAN
+574 ILFVICFLHVAN
-586 ITSGDIALLAHLL
+586 ITSKDIVLFSYLL
-599 GDDGLGK
+599 GDDGLGNL
-606 FKSQYIK
+606 KSQHVK
-613 QFRAL
+613 QLRAL
-618 NLWNDGDFGSSILAL
+618 NLWIDDDSGSSILAL
-633 FVLHRMFSYDEI
+633 FILRYMFSYDEI
-645 TRYAFEILKRARNTK
+645 TGYAFEILKRVRNTEK
-660 KNYQF
+660 SYHNLGYQA
-665 NQEHRVYLKLLN
+665 YLKLLN

-689 DSDKDKKFRFLRS
+689 DGDKDKKFTFLRN

-738 DYLDQAYGK
+738 NYLDQAYGK

-781 SFFKKAVGL
+781 SFFKKAVEL

-820 KNKQEDIQKVLADH
+820 KNKQEVIQKVLANH
-834 HGKFC
+834 HEKFC
-839 NFCGQGSWYKQKIIR
+839 SFCGQGSWYKQKIIR

-861 KYLPNPEKPNLSKN
+861 KYLPNSEKPNLSKN

>member
-1 MAKIK
+1 MAKVK
-6 DQDYEMW
+6 DQDYKKW
-13 AREIARGSAV
+13 AREIASGGAV

-115 YDDLVCY
+115 YDDLIYC
-122 AGKQVNKNIDILTLE
+122 AGKQVSKNIDILTLE

-152 GCVDRLEPEHLDNS
+152 GCVDRLEPKHLDNS
-166 FKLSRSSYVNSD
+166 FKLSHSSYVNGD
-178 VFANSSKWKDKFMND
+178 VFANSSEWENKFRKD

-216 FAKTESMRKKT
+216 FMEMGNMRGEV
-227 IFVVADPKNSDDD
+227 IFVVADSKKYNED
-240 PIGDNKFEGYGKLL
+240 PIGDKKFERYGKLL
-254 KIGMESF
+254 RIGVESF
-261 VNKIQEC
+261 ANKILEC
-268 WPQDTNLGFNYLEQI
+268 WPQDTNLGFNYLEKI

-304 GKFEDGWLQNEVLGY
+304 GKFKDGWLQNEVLGY

-327 KSFSGKGFTLGDK
+327 KSFLGKGFTLGDK
-340 ITEGI
+340 ITERV
-345 KDKYSLKSPIQSDYV
+345 KDKNILKNPIQSDYV

-372 AKRELARDSVGI
+372 AQCELARDSVGI

-403 IVLVESGKSVYF
+403 IVLVESGNSVYF

-432 KQLKDGNEKAIIF
+432 RQLKDRDEKAYIF
-445 IDSYLNQLK
+445 IDSYLNQPE
-454 ISQYIANKVRETRC
+454 ISRYIAKKVKETRC

-477 VDGHGDEDY
+477 VDWHGDEDY

-498 QISDWDLGVF
+498 QLSDWDLGVF

-689 DSDKDKKFRFLRS
+689 DSDKDKKFRFLRM
-702 YYDDAKREIP
+702 
-712 ILIENPQFWLQY
+712 
-724 AICHISIGK
+724 
-733 FKEAQ
+733 
-738 DYLDQAYGK
+738 
-747 ANQKDSY
+747 
-754 DVDYIDNQQA
+754 
-764 RLYIYQ
+764 
-770 GIETE
+770 
-775 DKEDAF
+775 
-781 SFFKKAVGL
+781 L
-790 LGERRKEDEYKY
+790 L
-802 SIIESF
+802 
-808 WEFLEKHFLHFG
+808 
-820 KNKQEDIQKVLADH
+820 
-834 HGKFC
+834 
-839 NFCGQGSWYKQKIIR
+839 
-854 GCEKVFE
+854 
-861 KYLPNPEKPNLSKN
+861 
-875 LSSK
+875 